1 MRGGKDMEKPVFDTT
16 IKIDLDERTRMPYIE
31 TRARLIRGESAEVP
45 RGKVMVTRMPI
56 LPPGASEEEMRAAS
70 TTEIVDDDH
79 PDDPYHCEECK
90 KLGLSP
96 YAWVENL
103 QPWPPRRHVG
113 RNDPCPCGSGKK
125 YKRCCLLS

>member
-1 MRGGKDMEKPVFDTT
+1 MEKPMLDAVLKMDFDEETKT
-16 IKIDLDERTRMPYIE
+16 PYIV
-31 TRARLIRGESAEVP
+31 TRARVIRGEHPELP
-45 RGKVMVTRMPI
+45 PGKVMVTRMPI
-56 LPPGASEEEMRAAS
+56 LPPGASDAEIEEAT

-79 PDDPYHCEECK
+79 PDDPFHCEECK

-96 YAWVENL
+96 HYWLENL
-103 QPWPPRRHVG
+103 QFGPPRPHVG